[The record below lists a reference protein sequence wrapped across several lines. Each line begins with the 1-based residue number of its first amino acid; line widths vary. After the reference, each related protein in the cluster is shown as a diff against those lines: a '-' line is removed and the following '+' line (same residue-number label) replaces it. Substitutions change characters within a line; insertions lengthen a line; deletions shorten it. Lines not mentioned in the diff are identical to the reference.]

1 MAPDWDPA
9 PYRSAFAEVNG
20 IKLHYLDWGG
30 NGPPLVLV
38 HGIGD
43 NPHVFHDLAAYLR
56 ADFRII
62 AYARRGHGRSDAPP
76 GPYDGPMLTEDLH
89 QLLNA
94 LGIQQAHLLGWS
106 MGGNEITELAGRY
119 PERVGKLAYLD
130 AAYDWSTP
138 TFFEAFGD
146 ILAVNCPGADDLRSL
161 DAFRAW
167 HRAAWL
173 GDIPWTPGLEAYLGE
188 LAWPDVDGKLH
199 PVPDEEAFAASFA
212 ALGAWRRNYTQVQ
225 APALAIYASTFFPL
239 DHSDATLAQK
249 LRTFEQDVM
258 VPFRQASMERIR
270 RELPSPAVWEP
281 AGRTHMS
288 IGVERPDELGAAIRD
303 FLGGQ
308 APH

>member
-1 MAPDWDPA
+1 MTRDLGPA
-9 PYRSAFAEVNG
+9 PFRSAFADVNA

-30 NGPPLVLV
+30 DGPVLILV

-43 NPHVFHDLAAYLR
+43 NPHVFYDLAASLS
-56 ADFRII
+56 ADFRVV

-76 GPYDGPMLTEDLH
+76 GPYDGLMLTEDLH
-89 QLLNA
+89 QLLNT

-119 PERVGKLAYLD
+119 PDRVGKIVYLE

-138 TFFEAFGD
+138 TFFKAFGD
-146 ILAVNCPGADDLRSL
+146 ILAVNCPGAGDLGSL
-161 DAFRAW
+161 NAFRAW

-173 GDIPWTPGLEAYLGE
+173 GDIPWTEGLEAYLHE
-188 LAWPDVDGKLH
+188 LARPDEDGKLH

-212 ALGAWRRNYTQVQ
+212 ALGAWRRNYTPVQ

-239 DHSDATLAQK
+239 DHSDAALAQE
-249 LRTFEQDVM
+249 LRSFEQNVM

-270 RELPSPAVWEP
+270 RELPSPTVLEL

-288 IGVERPDELGAAIRD
+288 VGVERPNELGTAVRD
-303 FLGGQ
+303 FLRGQ

>member
-1 MAPDWDPA
+1 MSSDCAPA
-9 PYRSAFAEVNG
+9 PFRSAFVEVNA
-20 IKLHYLDWGG
+20 ITLHYLDWGG
-30 NGPPLVLV
+30 DGPVLVLV

-43 NPHVFHDLAAYLR
+43 NPHVFQDFATCLR

-76 GPYDGPMLTEDLH
+76 GPYDGSMLTEDLH
-89 QLLNA
+89 QLLDA

-119 PERVGKLAYLD
+119 PDRVGALVYLD

-138 TFFEAFGD
+138 TFLKAFGD
-146 ILAVNCPGADDLRSL
+146 ILAVNSPGAEDLRSL

-173 GDIPWTPGLEAYLGE
+173 GDIPWTEGLEAYLQE
-188 LAWPDVDGKLH
+188 LARPDAAGTLH

-212 ALGAWRRNYTQVQ
+212 ALGAWQRNYTRVQ
-225 APALAIYASTFFPL
+225 APALALYASTFFPL
-239 DHSDATLAQK
+239 DHSDAALAQK

-258 VPFRQASMERIR
+258 VPFRQASMERFR
-270 RELPSPAVWEP
+270 RELPSPTALKF

-288 IGVERPDELGAAIRD
+288 IGVDRLDELGAAVRD
-303 FLGGQ
+303 FLRGP
-308 APH
+308 APR

>member
-1 MAPDWDPA
+1 MSSDCAAAPC
-9 PYRSAFAEVNG
+9 RSAFAEVNG
-20 IKLHYLDWGG
+20 IKLHYLDGG
-30 NGPPLVLV
+30 GDGPPLVLV

-43 NPHVFHDLAAYLR
+43 NPHVFHDLAACLR

-76 GPYDGPMLTEDLH
+76 GPYDGSMLTKDLH
-89 QLLNA
+89 QLLDT
-94 LGIQQAHLLGWS
+94 LGIQQVHLLGWS

-119 PERVGKLAYLD
+119 PERVGKLVYLD

-138 TFFEAFGD
+138 TFFKAFGD

-161 DAFRAW
+161 DTFRAW
-167 HRAAWL
+167 HRAAWM
-173 GDIPWTPGLEAYLGE
+173 GDIPWTAGLEAYLGE
-188 LAWPDVDGKLH
+188 LARPDTGGNLH

-212 ALGAWRRNYTQVQ
+212 ALGAWRRSYTQVQ

-239 DHSDATLAQK
+239 DRSDAVLAQK

-270 RELPSPAVWEP
+270 RELPSATVLEL

-288 IGVERPDELGAAIRD
+288 VGVERPDDLGAAVRD
-303 FLGGQ
+303 FLRGQ

>member
-1 MAPDWDPA
+1 MSSECVPA
-9 PYRSAFAEVNG
+9 PYQSAFAAVNG
-20 IKLHYLDWGG
+20 IRLHYLDWGG
-30 NGPPLVLV
+30 DGPPLVLA

-43 NPHVFHDLAAYLR
+43 NPHVFQDLAVFLH

-76 GPYDGPMLTEDLH
+76 GPYDGPMLTEDLR
-89 QLLNA
+89 QLLDA

-119 PERVGKLAYLD
+119 PEHVGKLVYLD

-138 TFFEAFGD
+138 TFFKAFGD

-161 DAFRAW
+161 DAYRAW

-173 GDIPWTPGLEAYLGE
+173 GDIPWTGGLEAYLQE
-188 LAWPDVDGKLH
+188 LARPDADGKLH

-212 ALGAWRRNYTQVQ
+212 ALGTWRRNYTLVQV
-225 APALAIYASTFFPL
+225 PVLAIYASTFFPL
-239 DHSDATLAQK
+239 DHSDAGLTQK
-249 LRTFEQDVM
+249 LRAFERNVM
-258 VPFRQASMERIR
+258 VPFRQASVERMQ
-270 RELPSPAVWEP
+270 RELSGLTVIEL

-288 IGVERPDELGAAIRD
+288 IGVDRPDELGAAVRD
-303 FLGGQ
+303 FLRGQ